1 MKKFVFDTNILIDM
15 NHYNPLVFKS
25 LWENIYN
32 MLEKNL
38 IYSVPEVHDELY
50 KADDVLNEKWE
61 KIDEKYGFFVDLTDK
76 TNSLEY
82 IDAIKN
88 LESFEIFQKCGED
101 KANWA
106 DPYLISAAMVDGSI
120 VVTNETARHHPE
132 RKIPFVCSELGIP
145 CMTFD
150 DFMIDNDWCW

>member
-1 MKKFVFDTNILIDM
+1 MEKFVFDTNILIDM
-15 NHYNPLVFKS
+15 KHYNPLVFKS

-50 KADDVLNEKWE
+50 KTDDLLNEKWE

-82 IDAIKN
+82 LDAMKD
-88 LESFEIFQKCGED
+88 LESFEIFQRYGED
-101 KANWA
+101 NAHWA

-120 VVTNETARHHPE
+120 VVTNETIRHQPE
-132 RKIPFVCSELGIP
+132 RKIPFVCNELGIH

-150 DFMIDNDWCW
+150 DFMIHNDWCW